1 MKKPL
6 IVQKFGGTSVGS
18 IERIQSVA
26 EQVIQ
31 AKLAGNRLVV
41 VVSAMSGETNRLVE
55 LAKQIDS
62 VPNARELDVLLSTGE
77 QVSMALLAMALSKLG
92 HHSVSLTGH
101 QAQIQTNNL
110 HNHAT
115 ISEINPQA
123 IQSYLDDDLIVIVAG
138 FQGVNALGDIT
149 TLGRGGSDTTAVTL
163 AGALLADECQI
174 YTDVAGVYTADP
186 RIVVNAKCLES
197 IDFTTM
203 EVMSKRG
210 AKVLH
215 LPCVMYAGEN
225 DVPLRVLSS
234 FESGA
239 GTLVKGRVP
248 ASGITGVALQK
259 HLIAISIPLQQKQ
272 RIDQQIKLCGIE
284 IDCQITDDADYTL
297 IAQPDAIHRV
307 VAMLSEVAAEK
318 SPVGLVT
325 VVGDISPPFTSQSQ
339 QLLNLAEISV
349 LHFCEDKHSFT
360 FVIASEAIDKA
371 ANVLHDNYIIS
382 NDTVS
387 REEKL
392 AYLG

>member
-18 IERIQSVA
+18 IERIQNVA

-62 VPNARELDVLLSTGE
+62 VPNAREFDVLLSTGE

-101 QAQIQTNNL
+101 QAQIQTNNQ

-115 ISEINPQA
+115 ISDINPQV
-123 IQSYLDDDLIVIVAG
+123 IQRYLDDDLIVIVAG

-163 AGALLADECQI
+163 AGALSADECQI

-186 RIVVNAKCLES
+186 RIVVNARCLEK

-203 EVMSKRG
+203 EVMSKKG

-215 LPCVMYAGEN
+215 LPCVTYAGEN

-234 FESGA
+234 FESGP
-239 GTLVKGRVP
+239 GTLVKGRDP
-248 ASGITGVALQK
+248 EPGISGVALQK
-259 HLIAISIPLQQKQ
+259 RLLAISMPLHQKP

-284 IDCQITDDADYTL
+284 IDCQIMDGSDYTL
-297 IAQPDAIHRV
+297 IAQPDAIHR
-307 VAMLSEVAAEK
+307 AISMLSDTVIEETQ
-318 SPVGLVT
+318 VGLVT
-325 VVGDISPPFTSQSQ
+325 VVGEITASLISQSQ

-360 FVIASEAIDKA
+360 LVIDSEAIDKA
-371 ANVLHDNYIIS
+371 ANVLHDNYIIT
-382 NDTVS
+382 NITVS